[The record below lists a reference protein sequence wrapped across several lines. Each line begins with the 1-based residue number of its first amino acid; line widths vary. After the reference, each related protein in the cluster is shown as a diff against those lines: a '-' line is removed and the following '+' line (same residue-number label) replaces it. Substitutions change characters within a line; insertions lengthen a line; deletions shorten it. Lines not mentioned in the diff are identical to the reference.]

1 MKSDKDVQ
9 LNRGR
14 VVYRLTQRSTVIDAE
29 EEIIENNKPEEEVEK
44 HTLMPNV
51 KRQGGTKN
59 GEAAS

>member
-29 EEIIENNKPEEEVEK
+29 EEIIQDNTPIEKEGEKPIVPNTKKEEDTANKEI
-44 HTLMPNV
+44 T
-51 KRQGGTKN
+51 
-59 GEAAS
+59 S